1 MHFIAKILFP
11 IRFLLT
17 FFHTFALMKRFFLHI
32 IIFSL
37 ASLWLESCEEKKD
50 VPTPSQGLAI
60 QDSTEFTAIM
70 YMMSEGLGDY
80 WTEKDIQELVSG
92 KDLIPENARVVIY
105 IDYEKSA
112 PMIYQVDA
120 KHGKRVWMAYEN
132 DEDCTDSLTML
143 RNLKHITT
151 HFPARKYGLT
161 FSAHG
166 SGWVFRHK
174 SKRRAI
180 GWDNT
185 YGTSYLD
192 IPTLRG
198 VLENLPRMEYI
209 FFDVCFMQCVEVAYE
224 LRNTTRWVIGSPAEI
239 PLIGAPYDLLAR
251 PLTEGDVEGIVRNYE
266 GYFTKDGYLGVLLSA
281 ARCDKLDT
289 LAIATSA
296 YVKEHFA
303 DKGTLANTSGIQ
315 RYSTRPE
322 YYTYCYDIR
331 SVMYNMLTESEY
343 LDWMEVYE
351 MAVPIRAIGTGRW
364 WADYCDSPYIRDP
377 GQYGGMSMFIP
388 EYTSQMSQDMH
399 RLQWYT
405 AAGWAATGW

>member
-1 MHFIAKILFP
+1 M
-11 IRFLLT
+11 RFLLT
-17 FFHTFALMKRFFLHI
+17 FFLTFAPMKRFFLHI
-32 IIFSL
+32 IIFIS
-37 ASLWLESCEEKKD
+37 ASLWLESCKEKENL
-50 VPTPSQGLAI
+50 PTPDEGISI

-105 IDYEKSA
+105 IDYAKDKYGQDR
-112 PMIYQVDA
+112 PPVIYQVDA
-120 KHGKRVWMAYEN
+120 KHGKRVWMTYEN

-166 SGWVFRHK
+166 SGWTFRHK

-198 VLENLPRMEYI
+198 VLENLPRMEYV

-388 EYTSQMSQDMH
+388 EYTLQMSQDMH

>member
-1 MHFIAKILFP
+1 M
-11 IRFLLT
+11 RFLLT
-17 FFHTFALMKRFFLHI
+17 FFLTFAPMKRFFLHI
-32 IIFSL
+32 IIFIS
-37 ASLWLESCEEKKD
+37 ASLWLESCKEKENL
-50 VPTPSQGLAI
+50 PTPDEGISI
-60 QDSTEFTAIM
+60 QDSTEFTAIL
-70 YMMSEGLGDY
+70 YMLAEGLGDY
-80 WTEKDIQELVSG
+80 WTEQDIKELVSG
-92 KDLIPENARVVIY
+92 KDQIPENARVVIY
-105 IDYEKSA
+105 IDYAKDKYGQDR
-112 PMIYQVDA
+112 PPVIYQVDA
-120 KHGKRVWMAYEN
+120 KHGKRVWMTYEN

-151 HFPARKYGLT
+151 YFPARKYGIT

-166 SGWVFRHK
+166 SGWTFRHK
-174 SKRRAI
+174 AKRRAI

-185 YGTSYLD
+185 YGTNYLN

-198 VLENLPRMEYI
+198 VLENLPRMEYV

-239 PLIGAPYDLLAR
+239 PLKGAPYDLLAR

-315 RYSTRPE
+315 RYSDDFSF
-322 YYTYCYDIR
+322 TYCYDIR
-331 SVMYNMLTESEY
+331 SLMYNMLSESEY

-364 WADYCDSPYIRDP
+364 MADFCSSPYPYVRYP
-377 GQYGGMSMFIP
+377 EQYGGMSMFIP
-388 EYTSQMSQDMH
+388 EYTSQMTQDLH
-399 RLQWYT
+399 LLQWYT
-405 AAGWAATGW
+405 GAGWATTGW